1 MATQGKGAD
10 AGVRVT
16 TGRALTAVL
25 VALFL
30 TLATGARP
38 ADGASPATPAAPVP
52 PGPPKVTVNGQPV
65 SWDLPPFMFEGLLV
79 VPLKSLAEPLDYT
92 YQWDSTAR
100 RTTVKRGAREVSFA
114 PGSRR
119 YISEGEGHFAG
130 TPGKIVDG
138 RLCVSLRFLA
148 QALDVGLTFE
158 PEAGVVDLDPARPY
172 TAVARKPRPGYV
184 AYITI
189 DDGPAPDTPAMLDVL
204 ARYKAPATFFIIGG
218 MAKLRPEMVK
228 RIVAEGHA
236 LGNHT
241 FHHAHEPKQASWC
254 LRSVEAY
261 LAELDACDRLI
272 ADITGLHPRATRA
285 PGGSRPHL
293 TAEFRKALDELGYI
307 DFMWNVSTG
316 DSAWPRPTP
325 DQMLDAVVER
335 SWNGKMIDPIILIHD
350 GVSKHRQTVEALPAI
365 IEYLRYAGY
374 TLGTLP

>member
-1 MATQGKGAD
+1 M
-10 AGVRVT
+10 RVT
-16 TGRALTAVL
+16 TGRALTAGL

-30 TLATGARP
+30 TFATGAGP
-38 ADGASPATPAAPVP
+38 AESASLASTAPIP
-52 PGPPKVTVNGQPV
+52 PSVTVGGQPV
-65 SWDLPPFMFEGLLV
+65 VWDVPPFMTDGLLV
-79 VPLKSLAEPLDYT
+79 VPLKSLAEPLNYT

-130 TPGKIVDG
+130 TLGKIVDG

-148 QALDVGLTFE
+148 QALDVSLTFD
-158 PEAGVVDLDPARPY
+158 AKTAVVDLDPSRPY

-204 ARYKAPATFFIIGG
+204 AKYKAPATFFIIGWP
-218 MAKLRPEMVK
+218 AKAQPEMVK
-228 RIVAEGHA
+228 RILAEGHA

-241 FHHAHEPKQASWC
+241 LSHGHDPKQASWC
-254 LRSVEAY
+254 FRSVEAY
-261 LAELDACDRLI
+261 IAELDGCDRI
-272 ADITGLHPRATRA
+272 IFDITGVHPTATRA
-285 PGGSRPHL
+285 PGGSRSHL
-293 TAEFRKALDELGYI
+293 TAEFQKALRERGYV
-307 DFMWNVSTG
+307 DYMWDVSTG

-335 SWNGKMIDPIILIHD
+335 SWNGKMTDPIILIHD

>member
-1 MATQGKGAD
+1 MATLGKGAD
-10 AGVRVT
+10 VGVRST

-25 VALFL
+25 MVSFL
-30 TLATGARP
+30 ALATGAGP
-38 ADGASPATPAAPVP
+38 AESASLTDSAPTPPS
-52 PGPPKVTVNGQPV
+52 VTVGGQPV
-65 SWDLPPFMFEGLLV
+65 VWDAPPFMTDGLLV
-79 VPLKSLAEPLDYT
+79 VPLRSLAEPLNYT

-130 TPGKIVDG
+130 TLGKIVDG

-148 QALDVGLTFE
+148 QALDVSLTFD
-158 PEAGVVDLDPARPY
+158 AKTGVVDLDPACPY
-172 TAVARKPRPGYV
+172 TAVVRMPRPGYV

-204 ARYKAPATFFIIGG
+204 AKYKAPATFFLIGG
-218 MAKLRPEMVK
+218 MAKLQPEMVK

-241 FHHAHEPKQASWC
+241 FHHAHEPKEPDWC

-261 LAELDACDRLI
+261 IAELDACDRLI

-285 PGGSRPHL
+285 PGGSWPHL
-293 TAEFRKALDELGYI
+293 TAEFRKALDERGYV
-307 DFMWNVSTG
+307 DFIWNVGTL
-316 DSAWPRPTP
+316 DWAWPRPSP
-325 DQMLDAVVER
+325 DQMLEEVVVR
-335 SWNGKMIDPIILIHD
+335 SWNGSMTEPIILIHD
-350 GVSKHRQTVEALPAI
+350 GVSKHTQTVEALPAI